1 MLTKKVHLQNL
12 IISFFII
19 KVIFFYRHLQQ
30 MRPTKLEVKG
40 NRIRQLSTP
49 AGSSGSGVIGRRP
62 GLSSNFFYILGI
74 FKSFYLIT
82 NIHL

>member
-1 MLTKKVHLQNL
+1 
-12 IISFFII
+12 
-19 KVIFFYRHLQQ
+19 

-74 FKSFYLIT
+74 LKSFYLIT